1 MLDDKYLPSEALS
14 NNGTEHRVQ
23 SIPRTF
29 SLSLHSFL
37 AEGKHIHKHIVMY
50 TDLIL

>member
-14 NNGTEHRVQ
+14 SNGTEHRVQ

-29 SLSLHSFL
+29 SLSSHSFL
-37 AEGKHIHKHIVMY
+37 AKGKHIHKHIIMY
-50 TDLIL
+50 TDLTL